1 MTPYEE
7 RDAQLLAMVRREID
21 KVSAMAA
28 AYNWVP
34 DTRAWHGAAGELR
47 GLHRILVLL
56 DPNPRPPEMPPY
68 VSRSHAAGQAAPEPL
83 EGDGNVG

>member
-21 KVSAMAA
+21 KVSATIRAC
-28 AYNWVP
+28 NWVP
-34 DTRAWHGAAGELR
+34 DTQEWHAAAGELR

-56 DPNPRPPEMPPY
+56 DPNPRRPEMPPY
-68 VSRSHAAGQAAPEPL
+68 VSRIADAGQGAL
-83 EGDGNVG
+83 K